1 MAGTKTAR
9 SRCAFSRALLGRTFE
24 CWGSQ
29 LSCAHAGLLSP
40 CIYTYI
46 YIYIY
51 IHTLYIYIS
60 LQIRMYVCMYV
71 CMYIHTHTH
80 GSLRSSGDLKSTSG
94 SFQGAPNCR
103 ELSLKTS
110 EELPRAATLLMPS
123 RHCMYQTCITGS
135 FRLTLLTFRVP
146 FHETTSR
153 WRKQTFAAH
162 APCVQFNILELA
174 PPLYVPMSAPSS

>member
-1 MAGTKTAR
+1 MTFLCTALGGTETEACTATCADTSWEFPQHSKESARICIKTPAMLR
-9 SRCAFSRALLGRTFE
+9 VDM
-24 CWGSQ
+24 
-29 LSCAHAGLLSP
+29 
-40 CIYTYI
+40 CICMYICI

-51 IHTLYIYIS
+51 
-60 LQIRMYVCMYV
+60 MYKYV

-80 GSLRSSGDLKSTSG
+80 RSLRSSGDLKSTSG

-135 FRLTLLTFRVP
+135 FRLTLLTLRVP

-153 WRKQTFAAH
+153 
-162 APCVQFNILELA
+162 
-174 PPLYVPMSAPSS
+174 